1 MKGVV
6 LICGSDKRHAAY
18 AAAID
23 SGVPLLA
30 VVVEKKRTQI
40 LSKSLTPEVVEH
52 LEQRGREE
60 ENYFGEYSFDALTC
74 PTFFIDT
81 GTASSIV
88 VFEWVNNFSPDYILL
103 YGSSIIKDPILSAYK
118 NKIINLHLGLS
129 PYYKGAA
136 TLFWPIAYNEIQC
149 IGTTFHLASMKVDD
163 GAIIHQ
169 LRPILEPEDTIY
181 TCGCK
186 AMLASFRVAPEV
198 IKNYWDNGNSV
209 SLYSNESKERE
220 KVFRMKDFNEE
231 ALITAKNNILNGVI
245 RTYIEE
251 KESTDYLYPIISCF

>member
-1 MKGVV
+1 M
-6 LICGSDKRHAAY
+6 I
-18 AAAID
+18 
-23 SGVPLLA
+23 
-30 VVVEKKRTQI
+30 T
-40 LSKSLTPEVVEH
+40 
-52 LEQRGREE
+52 
-60 ENYFGEYSFDALTC
+60 
-74 PTFFIDT
+74 
-81 GTASSIV
+81 
-88 VFEWVNNFSPDYILL
+88 
-103 YGSSIIKDPILSAYK
+103 
-118 NKIINLHLGLS
+118 
-129 PYYKGAA
+129 
-136 TLFWPIAYNEIQC
+136 YNEIQC

>member
-1 MKGVV
+1 
-6 LICGSDKRHAAY
+6 
-18 AAAID
+18 
-23 SGVPLLA
+23 
-30 VVVEKKRTQI
+30 
-40 LSKSLTPEVVEH
+40 
-52 LEQRGREE
+52 
-60 ENYFGEYSFDALTC
+60 
-74 PTFFIDT
+74 
-81 GTASSIV
+81 
-88 VFEWVNNFSPDYILL
+88 
-103 YGSSIIKDPILSAYK
+103 
-118 NKIINLHLGLS
+118 
-129 PYYKGAA
+129 
-136 TLFWPIAYNEIQC
+136 
-149 IGTTFHLASMKVDD
+149 MKVDD

-169 LRPILEPEDTIY
+169 LRPILAPEDTIY